1 MEKADSYGRALDGRV
16 IETYL
21 PDGSMSCSFLD
32 VVNTKNNGE
41 IECFRHMLYRSDLS
55 VVHFDSMGHISIITS
70 NARSALNELGEKK
83 KMNSAFKDSDYLIDL
98 KREHGYFTP
107 QVYQAHVHA
116 RDGKSNIKTKN
127 TLNNTKFVLKQDMTL
142 CKISDQIIA
151 PENSR
156 T

>member
-1 MEKADSYGRALDGRV
+1 
-16 IETYL
+16 
-21 PDGSMSCSFLD
+21 
-32 VVNTKNNGE
+32 
-41 IECFRHMLYRSDLS
+41 
-55 VVHFDSMGHISIITS
+55 MGHISIITS

-83 KMNSAFKDSDYLIDL
+83 KMNSAFKDLDYLIDL